1 MGLDKHG
8 GENYMLIRS
17 FEIDNDYEYISNWIE
32 DERTHAMWCAN
43 LIPYPMDKDSFRRIL
58 SDMAEKYGDE
68 SFAALDDEE
77 RLIGF

>member
-1 MGLDKHG
+1 
-8 GENYMLIRS
+8 MLIRS
-17 FEIDNDYEYISNWIE
+17 FEIDKDYEYISNWIE